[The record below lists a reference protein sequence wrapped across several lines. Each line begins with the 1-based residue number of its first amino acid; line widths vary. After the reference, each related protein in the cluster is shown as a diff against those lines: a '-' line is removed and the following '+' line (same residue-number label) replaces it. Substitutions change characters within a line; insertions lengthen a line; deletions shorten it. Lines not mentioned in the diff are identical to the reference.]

1 MSKSKLVLLG
11 VWNQLPFSVRPWHCD
26 IAKKHF
32 CGLTNRYIRSFVSIK
47 DELSYQ
53 CFLARDLELLK
64 SDFERLNDKEQVRY
78 VKAIVRDYYRQAKPF
93 EKCLAK
99 YKKAAFKN
107 FTDTELAG
115 AVGEMSRLLPPLAM
129 SAWYAVIMD
138 IWYPSAGEYSFIK
151 KILARSRDHLGRL
164 HVSSAR
170 IDDALLKEVGWRL
183 RTNVPGMYYLFPEEI
198 TSALAKKQVPEPLL
212 EKRIQFCV
220 TTDALG
226 PYRIFEGAAAK
237 KIAQKYD
244 LPKQGHK
251 KQSVLRGT
259 PANVGIVTGRVRKVV
274 LDSDFSKFKQGEI
287 LVALQTMAHYVS
299 IMKKAKA
306 ILTEFGGLTS
316 HAAIVGRELGKPC
329 VVGIPNLVVSLKDGD
344 RVEVDATRGVVRKL

>member
-1 MSKSKLVLLG
+1 M
-11 VWNQLPFSVRPWHCD
+11 PFSVWPWHCD
-26 IAKKHF
+26 IAKKNF
-32 CGLTNRYIRSFVSIK
+32 YGLTKRHIRSFVYFK

-53 CFLARDLELLK
+53 CFLADDLELLK
-64 SDFERLNDKEQVRY
+64 SDFERLSGTAQVGY
-78 VKAIVRDYYRQAKPF
+78 VKAIVRDYYTRAKPF

-107 FTDTELAG
+107 FSDTGLAG

-138 IWYPSAGEYSFIK
+138 IWYPSAGECGSIK

-170 IDDALLKEVGWRL
+170 IDDALLKEAGRRL
-183 RTNVPGMYYLFPEEI
+183 HASLRGMYYVFPEEL
-198 TSALAKKQVPEPLL
+198 TSALVKKQAPEALL
-212 EKRIQFCV
+212 EKRKKFCV
-220 TTDALG
+220 TTDAFG
-226 PYRIFEGAAAK
+226 PYRIYEGSAAR

-244 LPKQGHK
+244 LPKQGNK
-251 KQSVLRGT
+251 KRNVLRGT
-259 PANVGIVTGRVRKVV
+259 PANSGSITGRTRKVV
-274 LDSDFSKFKQGEI
+274 LDSEFSKFKRGEI
-287 LVALQTMAHYVS
+287 LVALQTMVHYVP

-316 HAAIVGRELGKPC
+316 HAAIVSRELGKPC
-329 VVGIPNLVVSLKDGD
+329 VVGIPNLIVSLKDGD
-344 RVEVDATRGVVRKL
+344 QVEVDAEKGVVRKVKE